1 MQKEIELVCQPDY
14 ILNLDH
20 IESLILTQEKLKKSD
35 LTSFKIRKRSID
47 ARSKNPV
54 YRLKVILYIKESPSP
69 NFFSINYPK
78 MKATIYLTYK
88 PVNNDITKLLR
99 DAQKLTFEHVVNI

>member
-35 LTSFKIRKRSID
+35 LTSFKI
-47 ARSKNPV
+47 
-54 YRLKVILYIKESPSP
+54 L
-69 NFFSINYPK
+69 
-78 MKATIYLTYK
+78 
-88 PVNNDITKLLR
+88 
-99 DAQKLTFEHVVNI
+99 